1 MEKQL
6 LDKIC
11 EQIYRRFPEVKGKK
25 PSVKAQPNDQFL
37 LVFSGVAKT
46 ADGHSIPRTVRVVA
60 AANGKV
66 IKTTTSR

>member
-37 LVFSGVAKT
+37 IVFSGVAKT

-60 AANGKV
+60 TSNGKV
-66 IKTTTSR
+66 VKTTTSR